1 MLALLGCCCRVS
13 GCAVCTDGGWH
24 RPGLAQPLTLLGLVR
39 GRRRQSSH
47 GQANPP
53 GFQEEKSPSSALPP
67 GSASHPRSGYRE
79 RKALTVRTHEACT
92 DRSFPWGLP
101 KLRKSRCGWSPQ
113 GGFLWM
119 LLDFSLWEQ
128 GSKERSCVN
137 QPRRSSSS
145 CHTQPCKARLKPEQV
160 LLLPCPPL
168 SHWPARSYG
177 EARKGRVDVPQPHIL
192 ACAREQR
199 KLLQRGHT

>member
-24 RPGLAQPLTLLGLVR
+24 SHWLCLGQYMAGGGRAAMAKPTHLDFRR
-39 GRRRQSSH
+39 G
-47 GQANPP
+47 NPP
-53 GFQEEKSPSSALPP
+53 YQPFPRGVHSTPGQGSGREKR
-67 GSASHPRSGYRE
+67 PRWG
-79 RKALTVRTHEACT
+79 HEACT
-92 DRSFPWGLP
+92 DRSFPWGLT
-101 KLRKSRCGWSPQ
+101 KLGKSRCGWNPQ

-119 LLDFSLWEQ
+119 LLGFSLWEQ

-168 SHWPARSYG
+168 SHWPACSYG

-199 KLLQRGHT
+199 KLLERGDT